1 MNLQFLRYFVEIAD
15 QKSMNRAAETLY
27 VTQPN
32 LSRAVHSLEEE
43 LNEKLLERTNHG
55 VKLTNAGE
63 GIYYY
68 AKSIIS
74 QLDAIDKL
82 KRQEEFRDL
91 SRLSV
96 SIANMV
102 LKDDMMLQYYQSLSA
117 SHNSISVYET
127 GLEDALIQVENLESE
142 IGIITYNSAQHPILK
157 KVLELK
163 KLDMEELAISPICV
177 HLSRDDILASKEQV
191 LSADLLD
198 HTFLELPQDYFSNIN
213 RGFIFGSVHLSD
225 FGRTITMNHY
235 HSIIN
240 MMKHTDAFIF
250 GGRWSEEEF
259 MKGNIATKRLSDSD
273 LTFTLAWVKRR
284 KEVLSPEA
292 EQFLKLIKNNYCHKS
307 DE

>member
-1 MNLQFLRYFVEIAD
+1 MEIAD

-32 LSRAVHSLEEE
+32 LSRAIHSLEEQ

-63 GIYYY
+63 GVYYY

-74 QLDAIDKL
+74 QLDAIEKL
-82 KRQEEFRDL
+82 KKEESFRNL

-96 SIANMV
+96 AIANMV
-102 LKDDMMLQYYQSLSA
+102 LKDDMMLQYYQSLNA
-117 SHNSISVYET
+117 SHNAIMVYET
-127 GLEDALIQVENLESE
+127 GLEEALVKVENLEAE
-142 IGIITYNSAQHPILK
+142 IGLITYNSAQQPILK

-163 KLDMEELAISPICV
+163 KLDMEELAKSRICV
-177 HLSRDDILASKEQV
+177 YLSQDDKLASKENV
-191 LSADLLD
+191 VSEDLLD
-198 HTFLELPQDYFSNIN
+198 HTYLELPQDYFSNLN

-225 FGRTITMNHY
+225 FKRTITMNHY

-250 GGRWSEEEF
+250 CGGWSREEF
-259 MKGNIATKRLSDSD
+259 KKGNIATKLISDSD
-273 LTFTLAWVKRR
+273 LDFTLAWVKRR

-292 EQFLKLIKNNYCHKS
+292 EKFLELIKKSYCNN
-307 DE
+307 EVG